1 MVFLYYL
8 KIPDPP
14 LPKVQNK
21 VTIMFSYLLV
31 CPTSSIPSF
40 LLTTL
45 LITPLR
51 IIRVRGLVIRGQSL
65 TWDVKIVVHSHFRP
79 NNAGRLV
86 KVAAPS
92 LKGHRP
98 LRPLMM
104 TMVMPIID
112 LEFVSV
118 KVTGLHYTVS

>member
-1 MVFLYYL
+1 
-8 KIPDPP
+8 
-14 LPKVQNK
+14 
-21 VTIMFSYLLV
+21 MFSYLHHKLV
-31 CPTSSIPSF
+31 CPTSPIPSF
-40 LLTTL
+40 LLTTS

-51 IIRVRGLVIRGQSL
+51 TIRVRGLVISGQSL

-112 LEFVSV
+112 LGFVSV
-118 KVTGLHYTVS
+118 KATDLHYAIS